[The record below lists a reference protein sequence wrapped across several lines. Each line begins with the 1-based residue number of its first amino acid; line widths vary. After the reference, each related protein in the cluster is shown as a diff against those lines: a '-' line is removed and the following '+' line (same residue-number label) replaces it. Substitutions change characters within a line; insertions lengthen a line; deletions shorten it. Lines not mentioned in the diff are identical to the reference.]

1 MTWEEVKKRSIH
13 DFSST
18 ALEVF
23 RFQWEHNNVYREFC
37 DALNI
42 QVDQITTVEK
52 IPFLPIETFKNRKV
66 ITGNWPESTRFTSSG
81 TTGQVASIHS
91 IRFLQ
96 DYHSICL
103 ELFEN
108 QFGSLSNTSIFSL
121 LPGYLERQ
129 GSGLV
134 AMMEEVMKHASQP
147 SGFYLNQ
154 WEALNQAIEDA
165 RQKGHRIILLGVT
178 FALLEAAENQLLPLD
193 AHDIVVETGGMKGRR
208 KEITREELH
217 EILKK
222 GLGVSKVFSEYG
234 MTELMSQAYFQPETG
249 WFVPAP
255 WMKILVRDPLA
266 PTQLLDVGQ
275 AGGLQVIDLGNLH
288 SCAFLATG
296 DVGKVWEDGSF
307 EVMGRFDAAEVR
319 GCNLLVQ

>member
-1 MTWEEVKKRSIH
+1 MNWEEVKKQSIH
-13 DFSST
+13 DFSAT

-23 RFQWEHNNVYREFC
+23 RFQWENNDVYRTFC
-37 DALNI
+37 DALK
-42 QVDQITTVEK
+42 VDVNHVISLK
-52 IPFLPIETFKNRKV
+52 NIPFLPIETFKNRKV
-66 ITGNWPESTRFTSSG
+66 VTGQWEETEQFFSSG
-81 TTGQVASIHS
+81 TTGQNTSRHF
-91 IRFLQ
+91 IRHVS

-108 QFGSLSNTSIFSL
+108 QFGSLFNTSIFSL

-154 WEALNQAIEDA
+154 WDALNQAIHDA
-165 RQKGHRIILLGVT
+165 RQKGNRIILLGVT
-178 FALLEAAENQLLPLD
+178 FALLEAAEKNLLRLEP
-193 AHDIVVETGGMKGRR
+193 HDIVIETGGMKGRR

-222 GLGVSKVFSEYG
+222 GLGVSQVFSEYG

-249 WFVPAP
+249 RFVPAP

-266 PTQLLDVGQ
+266 PTQLLDFGQ

-288 SCAFLATG
+288 SCSFLATG
-296 DVGKVWEDGSF
+296 DLGKVWPDGGF
-307 EVMGRFDAAEVR
+307 VVDGRFDAADVR

>member
-1 MTWEEVKKRSIH
+1 MNWEEVKKQSIH
-13 DFSST
+13 DFSAT

-23 RFQWEHNNVYREFC
+23 RFQWENNDVYRTFC
-37 DALNI
+37 DALK
-42 QVDQITTVEK
+42 VDVNHVISLK
-52 IPFLPIETFKNRKV
+52 NIPFLPIETFKNRKV
-66 ITGNWPESTRFTSSG
+66 VTGQWEETEQFCSSG
-81 TTGQVASIHS
+81 TTGQTTSRHF
-91 IRFLQ
+91 IRHVS

-108 QFGSLSNTSIFSL
+108 QFGSLFNTSIFSL

-154 WEALNQAIEDA
+154 WDALNQAIHDA
-165 RQKGHRIILLGVT
+165 RQKGNRIILLGVT
-178 FALLEAAENQLLPLD
+178 FALLEAVEKNLLKLEP
-193 AHDIVVETGGMKGRR
+193 HDIVIETGGMKGRR

-222 GLGVSKVFSEYG
+222 GLGVSQVFSEYG

-249 WFVPAP
+249 RFVPAP

-266 PTQLLDVGQ
+266 PTQLLDFGQ

-288 SCAFLATG
+288 SCSFLATG
-296 DVGKVWEDGSF
+296 DLGKVWPDGGF
-307 EVMGRFDAAEVR
+307 VVDGRFDAADVR